1 MEHFL
6 QLKAVLPVKALN
18 AGYLVT
24 GGKGCHADRV
34 MDSFEII
41 YVNSGVLGI
50 AEEEVSYN
58 VEEGEALIL
67 FPGRHHWGTREFDE
81 NLTFYWLHFH
91 LEEEAVR
98 MGQDVMSLPQLIRV
112 RKPEQFEDLFRRFI
126 KRQNVCQD
134 DKRILNL
141 VLLELL
147 CELSDSL
154 SPMEVNGQKVLLAN
168 QAGQYIRNHLE
179 QPLSSSILAEKL
191 ECSPDYLGR
200 VYNAVYGKTLTEGIH
215 EARLNKA
222 CRMLVETSLT
232 GNEIAYQ
239 CGYQD
244 VDYFRRIFKKYMGIT
259 PKEYRQTYSLVGR
272 K

>member
-1 MEHFL
+1 MEHL
-6 QLKAVLPVKALN
+6 LHLKAVLPVRALN

-24 GGKGCHADRV
+24 GGKGRHADRV

-41 YVNSGVLGI
+41 YVNSGTLGI
-50 AEEEVSYN
+50 AEEDVNYY

-67 FPGRHHWGTREFDE
+67 FPGRHHWGTREFEEDL
-81 NLTFYWLHFH
+81 NFYWLHFH

-98 MGQDVMSLPQLIRV
+98 IGKDIMSLPQLIRI
-112 RKPEQFEDLFRRFI
+112 RKPEQFEELFRRFI
-126 KRQNVCQD
+126 KRQTVCRED
-134 DKRILNL
+134 RTILNL

-179 QPLSSSILAEKL
+179 EPLSSSILAEKL

-200 VYNAVYGKTLTEGIH
+200 VYRAVNGKTLTEGIH
-215 EARLNKA
+215 ETRLNRA
-222 CRMLVETSLT
+222 CRLLIESNLT

-259 PKEYRQTYSLVGR
+259 PKEYRQTYRLVEG
-272 K
+272 